1 MTTTTSSSNP
11 QGTMPMLRAVVI
23 LALVAALAPA
33 HAEAAVSGLIAS
45 GIVTAHNT
53 LRTAAGVH
61 NRINWDGGLASF
73 AENRARTQAARCSLS
88 HNGSGGKGENL
99 AMGLA
104 TDLGSVLSMVGRW
117 AAEGNHGFNHFTQM
131 AWAQSTRVGC
141 GLAEGCGRA
150 YLACNYEPAGNMAG
164 QTIWTGDVIPPP
176 PPPPPAPKPV
186 PKPAPAPAPKP
197 AAAAPAAAAPKEEP
211 KQEEEKPAPSPTSDA
226 PSSTSTS
233 ATASG
238 SSTPTLSP
246 SGDQEK
252 NAFDVAPAAATSS
265 QGGKTNGGSSSGGD
279 LINHDGAASAA
290 AGSKDTT
297 RVSLASDHLLVL
309 SGRAESLQG
318 PQSAAA
324 AVAVVVALVA
334 ALM

>member
-11 QGTMPMLRAVVI
+11 QGTVPVLRAVAI

-73 AENRARTQAARCSLS
+73 AENRARTQAAQCSLS

-150 YLACNYEPAGNMAG
+150 FLACNYEPAGNMAG

-176 PPPPPAPKPV
+176 PPPPPAPKP
-186 PKPAPAPAPKP
+186 APAPAPKP
-197 AAAAPAAAAPKEEP
+197 APAAAPAAAPKDEP
-211 KQEEEKPAPSPTSDA
+211 KKDEEKPAPSPTSDA
-226 PSSTSTS
+226 PSSTSAS
-233 ATASG
+233 ATASE
-238 SSTPTLSP
+238 SSTPTPSP

-252 NAFDVAPAAATSS
+252 NAFDVAPAAATNS

-297 RVSLASDHLLVL
+297 RVSLASDHLLAL
-309 SGRAESLQG
+309 SGRAEPLTG
-318 PQSAAA
+318 PQSAVA
-324 AVAVVVALVA
+324 AVAVVLAFVA

>member
-1 MTTTTSSSNP
+1 MTTTKASSNP
-11 QGTMPMLRAVVI
+11 QSTVPVLRAVVI
-23 LALVAALAPA
+23 LVLVAALAPA

-73 AENRARTQAARCSLS
+73 AENRARTQAAQCSLS

-150 YLACNYEPAGNMAG
+150 FLACNYEPAGNMAG

-176 PPPPPAPKPV
+176 PPPPPAPKP
-186 PKPAPAPAPKP
+186 APAPAPKP
-197 AAAAPAAAAPKEEP
+197 APAAAPAAAPQDEP
-211 KQEEEKPAPSPTSDA
+211 KKDEEKPTPSPTSDA

-233 ATASG
+233 ASASE
-238 SSTPTLSP
+238 SSTPTPSP

-252 NAFDVAPAAATSS
+252 NAFDVAPAAAKSS

-297 RVSLASDHLLVL
+297 RVSLASDHLLVQ
-309 SGRAESLQG
+309 SGRAEPLAV
-318 PQSAAA
+318 PQSAVA
-324 AVAVVVALVA
+324 AVAVVLAFVVAL
-334 ALM
+334 M

>member
-1 MTTTTSSSNP
+1 MTTTTPSSNP

-33 HAEAAVSGLIAS
+33 HAESAVSGLIAS

-73 AENRARTQAARCSLS
+73 AENRARTQAAQCSLS

-150 YLACNYEPAGNMAG
+150 FLACNYEPAGNMAG

-176 PPPPPAPKPV
+176 PPPPPAPKP
-186 PKPAPAPAPKP
+186 APAPAPKP
-197 AAAAPAAAAPKEEP
+197 AAAAPAAAPKEEP
-211 KQEEEKPAPSPTSDA
+211 KKEEEKPSPSPTSDA

-233 ATASG
+233 ATSSE
-238 SSTPTLSP
+238 SSTPTPSS

-279 LINHDGAASAA
+279 LVNHDGTRASAA
-290 AGSKDTT
+290 AGPKDMT
-297 RVSLASDHLLVL
+297 RVSLASDHGLLVE
-309 SGRAESLQG
+309 SGRAEPLKGS
-318 PQSAAA
+318 QSAVSVVAA
-324 AVAVVVALVA
+324 VVALVA